1 MRRRRDMRAREVEI
15 AAGSI
20 LTSNRANAGGR
31 GSESVMERLGH
42 PQPSDI
48 KEEIPEFKKA
58 MRWPSVE
65 EMTTRAP
72 LPPGYRYQY
81 LDRQQVPT
89 LIAALTAWYPGIV
102 VGNASCHLREYFYAD
117 KVCLDGQFERDFLV
131 VLFMQDD
138 ELVGVFSVERDAD
151 SEVLYGRLGVI
162 SPKHRGARLSRNIL
176 LLEEA
181 LGRAMGMGMVY
192 GLATL
197 RYPHM
202 QATFE
207 RMGWQLIGITPGF
220 DREVVA
226 PGVVK
231 RVYEALYAKVLVPEK
246 LLRPRAQDLT
256 PEVKALFDLL
266 FPHQCLE

>member
-1 MRRRRDMRAREVEI
+1 VQARDFEMMADSTLTIKPGEV
-15 AAGSI
+15 
-20 LTSNRANAGGR
+20 GGR
-31 GSESVMERLGH
+31 GSNSVMERLGH
-42 PQPSDI
+42 PQTPDV
-48 KEEIPEFKKA
+48 KDEMPEFKNA

-65 EMTTRAP
+65 DLTTRAP
-72 LPPGYRYQY
+72 LPPGYRYEY

-89 LIAALTAWYPGIV
+89 LIAALKGWYPGIE
-102 VGNASCHLREYFYAD
+102 VGNASCHLRECFYAD
-117 KVCLDGQFERDFLV
+117 KVCLDGQYERDFLV
-131 VLFMQDD
+131 VLFKRDD

-151 SEVLYGRLGVI
+151 SEVLYGRIGAI
-162 SPKHRGARLSRNIL
+162 SPKHRGSRLSRNIL

-192 GLATL
+192 GLGTL
-197 RYPHM
+197 RHPHM

-256 PEVKALFDLL
+256 PGVKALFDQL
-266 FPHQCLE
+266 FPGQCLE

>member
-1 MRRRRDMRAREVEI
+1 MTTMTMSSL
-15 AAGSI
+15 AASAV
-20 LTSNRANAGGR
+20 LTSPAVAGVQVAP
-31 GSESVMERLGH
+31 SQSSDSVMERLGR
-42 PQPSDI
+42 PQTPDV
-48 KEEIPEFKKA
+48 EDEMPEFKNA

-65 EMTTRAP
+65 DITTRAP

-89 LIAALTAWYPGIV
+89 LIAALKAWYPGIA
-102 VGNASCHLREYFYAD
+102 VGNASCHLRECFYTD
-117 KVCLDGQFERDFLV
+117 RVCLDGQFERDFLV

-138 ELVGVFSVERDAD
+138 ELAGVFSVERDAD
-151 SEVLYGRLGVI
+151 SEVLYGRIGAL
-162 SPKHRGARLSRNIL
+162 SPKHRGSRLSRNFL
-176 LLEEA
+176 LLEET

-192 GLATL
+192 GLGTL
-197 RYPHM
+197 RHPHM

-231 RVYEALYAKVLVPEK
+231 RVYEALYVKVLIPEK
-246 LLRPRAQDLT
+246 LLRPRTQDLT
-256 PEVKALFDLL
+256 PGVKALFDQL
-266 FPHQCLE
+266 FPGQCFE